1 LKILLIGYS
10 NLAKKRI
17 INFFKIR
24 KIKFCVASKSYK
36 KKINGAY
43 EQFRSYREGLINS
56 KADLVYISLPNSL
69 HYIWAKKA
77 LQMGYHVVVDKP
89 ICRTYEELK
98 NLINLSKRK
107 KKLLVEA
114 TFFNYHQQIFNLIKY
129 VKKNRINFLNSNF
142 IIPKPKKGILISKKL
157 GGGILMDMGPYISAI
172 ARIFFLKKLKSKIVI
187 IKKDKHGLITSINFI
202 FLFKNTIYTG
212 CFMFGGSYKNE
223 LEVCLNDKSL
233 KIERVFS
240 PPDNQSLYLDIN
252 KEGDI
257 KKIKIK
263 KDNCFAN
270 FFSEIKLKVKSKKY
284 SFYHKRIID
293 DFLFRYKFLK

>member
-1 LKILLIGYS
+1 MHQ
-10 NLAKKRI
+10 NLT
-17 INFFKIR
+17 
-24 KIKFCVASKSYK
+24 K

-142 IIPKPKKGILISKKL
+142 IIHIPKKGILISKKL

-172 ARIFFLKKLKSKIVI
+172 ARIFSLKKLKSKIVI

-240 PPDNQSLYLDIN
+240 PPENQSLYLDIN
-252 KEGDI
+252 KKGDI

-270 FFSEIKLKVKSKKY
+270 FFSELKSKVKSKKY